1 MLAPGRD
8 PPPISRLLTYTYT
21 LSRTLAHALA
31 HARARTRA
39 RTRTNTHRRAWRG
52 LLAPWLP
59 SSFMDLPVQVD
70 RDAAQ
75 NTPCSLQQ
83 GHKTPLAPS
92 NKATKHRSLP
102 PRRPVGVL
110 PGIFVDHAPPAP
122 SPPAALALHADAR
135 LDAKGEARSSRA
147 GNGKT
152 IDLRARVARPV
163 LAGDRRL
170 RPCLPRTFR
179 RWRTCQCLPRA
190 SDLRAGPRTAFVL
203 VTTPSTGVRAH
214 PTPANHGMAAPAVRN
229 VCSAWSSESEGGE
242 PQPPIAPWQC
252 WHWQPRAS
260 PGVF

>member
-1 MLAPGRD
+1 MLPGS
-8 PPPISRLLTYTYT
+8 P
-21 LSRTLAHALA
+21 
-31 HARARTRA
+31 
-39 RTRTNTHRRAWRG
+39 
-52 LLAPWLP
+52 
-59 SSFMDLPVQVD
+59 
-70 RDAAQ
+70 
-75 NTPCSLQQ
+75 
-83 GHKTPLAPS
+83 APS
-92 NKATKHRSLP
+92 LTCPSKVTGMLPLHTKPPSLP
-102 PRRPVGVL
+102 PTRPVGAL
-110 PGIFVDHAPPAP
+110 PGIFVDHPPPAP